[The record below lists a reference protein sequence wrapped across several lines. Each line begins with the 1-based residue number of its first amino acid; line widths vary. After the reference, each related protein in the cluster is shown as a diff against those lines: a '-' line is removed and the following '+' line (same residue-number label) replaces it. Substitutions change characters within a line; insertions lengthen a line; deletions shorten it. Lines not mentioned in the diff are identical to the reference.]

1 MGATDLSLKGY
12 IMKIQSHE
20 IAMQSQHTEYKSILQ
35 SQLSFE
41 TYFKELPNGIEF
53 NEKAQQDIDTN
64 YEIKTQDSC
73 MCSYLQQQDQSIEA
87 MIQNLI
93 KMLQDRVGK
102 GEAQEVDED
111 NINGYVHMSYMQK
124 FEEHES
130 LDFSTI
136 GKIQTD
142 TGSLDINL
150 NFSMSRS
157 FIVENQIDIY
167 SPFDP
172 LVINLNG
179 DVPDLSRDTFSFDL
193 DNDGV
198 SDQISKLG
206 SGSGFLAL
214 DKNHDGKIN
223 QGSELFGTLT
233 GDGFGELSAYDE
245 DHNSWI
251 DENDS
256 IFDSLQIWL
265 KNEDNNEK
273 ELIGLGESGIGA
285 IFLDSAS
292 SEFTY
297 KTQTNQTLGEMKSSG
312 IFLNEDGSVGNISQI
327 DFATRKLQN
336 KHTEEIAKIDTSKT
350 QPLATLLQA

>member
-1 MGATDLSLKGY
+1 
-12 IMKIQSHE
+12 MKIQSHE
-20 IAMQSQHTEYKSILQ
+20 IAMQSQHTEYKSILE
-35 SQLSFE
+35 SQMSFE
-41 TYFKELPNGIEF
+41 TYFTNLPNGIEF
-53 NEKAQQDIDTN
+53 DEKPQHDM
-64 YEIKTQDSC
+64 KTENSC
-73 MCSYLQQQDQSIEA
+73 ICSHLQQQDKSIGE
-87 MIQNLI
+87 MIQKLI
-93 KMLQDRVGK
+93 QMLQERVMK
-102 GEAQEVDED
+102 NEAEPVDEE
-111 NINGYVHMSYMQK
+111 NINGYVHMSYK
-124 FEEHES
+124 ERYEEHES
-130 LDFSTI
+130 LDFSTM
-136 GKIQTD
+136 GHIQTD
-142 TGSLDINL
+142 KGSLDINL

-157 FIVENQIDIY
+157 FVVENNIDIY

-179 DVPDLSRDTFSFDL
+179 DIPDLSSDTFSFDL
-193 DNDGV
+193 DNDGE

-214 DKNHDGKIN
+214 DKNNDGIVN

-233 GDGFGELSAYDE
+233 GNGFGELSAYDE

-265 KNEDNNEK
+265 KNEDNNER
-273 ELIGLGESGIGA
+273 ELVGLGESGIGA
-285 IFLDSAS
+285 IFLDSAA

-327 DFATRKLQN
+327 DFAARKLEN
-336 KHTEEIAKIDTSKT
+336 EHKRDKGEEIAKVDTSKT